1 MIFLEATEVP
11 NTTPPTDSKNPHGN
25 DSLPPSPNEE
35 KSVQQ
40 PKREEQNP
48 ISSDK
53 PIPLTER
60 PAENLAYPPDT
71 QPTKSVESRP
81 IADQPAESVTEK
93 QNNPSA
99 LPNSYFKPDSPSDP
113 DPFATFPKDAID
125 GQNGQALPS
134 PVETVTSAP
143 TTKENANSQPGTS
156 PKMSIEDFEA
166 EEALF
171 TR

>member
-35 KSVQQ
+35 KFVQQ

-53 PIPLTER
+53 PIPLTKR
-60 PAENLAYPPDT
+60 PVENVAYPSDT
-71 QPTKSVESRP
+71 QPDKSVESRP
-81 IADQPAESVTEK
+81 NADQPAESVAEK

-125 GQNGQALPS
+125 GQNGQTLPS
-134 PVETVTSAP
+134 PMETVTSAP
-143 TTKENANSQPGTS
+143 NNKENANSQQGMS
-156 PKMSIEDFEA
+156 PKLSIEDFEA

-171 TR
+171 SR